1 MTVGGDA
8 FYTDITRNEYYLP
21 DRWDFREAIQ
31 ALRSAKAHSILDI
44 GCGRGAFLNLV
55 KKHLPEVVCHGND
68 TNPAI
73 RETLPQG
80 VTLHVNL
87 ADAPGGLDAVTLFQ
101 VIEHMANPVD
111 LLRESMAKV
120 RPGGLVIVSVPDHSG
135 PIRFFADSHTA
146 IPPHHVSIWTPIC
159 LSSLLNKLGLNVL
172 VQKWE
177 PLPDY
182 LMSSYLPKILS
193 HKLGCLG
200 NSLGEKIVQHF
211 LANPVSGFCRKL
223 KIKYLP
229 LRGHTYLVVA
239 QKGGTP

>member
-1 MTVGGDA
+1 MTVGSDA
-8 FYTDITRNEYYLP
+8 FYTDITRCEYYLP
-21 DRWDFREAIQ
+21 DRWDFHVAIK
-31 ALRSAKAHSILDI
+31 ALRSARVRSVLDI
-44 GCGRGAFLNLV
+44 GCGRGAFLDLV
-55 KKHLPEVVCHGND
+55 TRQMPEVVCHGND
-68 TNPAI
+68 TNPTILDA
-73 RETLPQG
+73 LPPG

-87 ADAPGGLDAVTLFQ
+87 LDAPDSFDAVTLFQ
-101 VIEHMANPVD
+101 VIEHVADPVD
-111 LLRESMAKV
+111 LLKESIAKV
-120 RPGGLVIVSVPDHSG
+120 RSGGLVIVSVPDHSG

-159 LSSLLNKLGLNVL
+159 VSSLLNKLGLNVL

-182 LMSSYLPKILS
+182 LMLSYLPKILS
-193 HKLGCLG
+193 YKLGCLG
-200 NSLGEKIVQHF
+200 NPLGEKIVQRF

-239 QKGGTP
+239 QRGGTS